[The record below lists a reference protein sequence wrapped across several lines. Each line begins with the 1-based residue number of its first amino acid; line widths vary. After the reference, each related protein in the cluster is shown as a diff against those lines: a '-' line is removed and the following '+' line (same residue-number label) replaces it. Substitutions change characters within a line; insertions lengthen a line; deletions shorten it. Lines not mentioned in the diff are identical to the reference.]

1 MYTEFFPTR
10 ENIEPK
16 IYAFK
21 NTNPN
26 HKNYIK
32 IGYTTLSAEKRIN
45 QIFGVL
51 QPETTPFEILLEEN
65 AVKND
70 GNFFSDHDVH
80 KVLKKRGFKNPNGE
94 WFECKIEDVKSAI
107 LSIKNK
113 DYDLIDRIYDF
124 KMRPEQEAAV
134 NRTYEYFKSI
144 KKNDSNNTP
153 HFLWNAKMRFGKT
166 FATYQLALKMKW
178 TKLLILTF
186 KPAVQNAWEEDL
198 KSHIDF
204 KNWQFITSS
213 PSDYKDIDKKKP
225 FICFASFQDFLGKN
239 KFGGIKLKN
248 EWAHSINWDCVVLDE
263 YHYGAWRE
271 KAKELFDY
279 EEENEINSAEKS
291 GLSYYDES
299 TVPLTTNH
307 YLYLSGTPFRAIS
320 SGEFIEEEIF
330 NWTYSD
336 EQKAKLTWKGEKNPY
351 SSLPRM
357 VMLAYELPSNIKEIS
372 AKGEFDEF
380 DLNEF
385 FNAVGNGDKAIFKH
399 KTEVQKWLDLIR
411 GSFNETLYEN
421 LRLGST
427 KPPMPFSDVRL
438 KNILTHTLW
447 FLPNVAS
454 CYAMSNLLN
463 EKQNVFYNDYK
474 IIVVAGKKTGI
485 GLKALPPVLEAM
497 GDGLKSKTITL
508 TCGKL
513 VTGVTV
519 KPWTGIFMLR
529 NTSSPETY
537 FQAAFRVQNPWTV
550 RADNP
555 KETPKIIKKECY
567 IFDFAPNRA
576 LRLVSEY
583 SCRLNI
589 NEKNPEQKVSEFI
602 KFLPILCYDG
612 SGMKEINASMVLDI
626 ASSGTS
632 STLLAKK
639 WEHALLVNVDNHTL
653 KRLLEN
659 SRAMAILM
667 KIEGFRNL
675 NKEIENIINRT
686 EEIKNLK
693 SKSVEKELKEK
704 ERSILSE
711 AEKEQKNK
719 RKMIQDKLLQFATRI
734 PVFMYL
740 TDYRE
745 RSLEDIITKLEPGL
759 FKKVTALD
767 ISDFDLLLSLGVF
780 NKPLMNEAIY
790 KFKRYEDSSLSYL
803 GFSTHKHEKIG
814 LFDTVIDANEMK
826 KTFVNLEA

>member
-1 MYTEFFPTR
+1 MSGEFFPKR
-10 ENIEPK
+10 ENIDPK
-16 IYAFK
+16 IYAYK
-21 NTNPN
+21 DKNPN
-26 HKNYIK
+26 HKNLIK
-32 IGYTTLSAEKRIN
+32 VGYTTLSTQERIN
-45 QIFGVL
+45 KIFGVL
-51 QPETTPFEILLEEN
+51 QPESKPYEILLEEK
-65 AVKND
+65 AVKKD
-70 GNFFSDHDVH
+70 GSFFSDHDVH
-80 KVLKKRGFKNPNGE
+80 SLLKKRGFANPNGE
-94 WFECKIEDVKSAI
+94 WFQCKPQDVQSAI
-107 LSIKNK
+107 LSIKNN
-113 DYDLIDRIYDF
+113 DYELVNRIYDF
-124 KMRPEQEAAV
+124 KMRPEQEIAV
-134 NRTYEYFKSI
+134 SRTCEHFKSI
-144 KKNDSNNTP
+144 KKSDPESIP

-166 FATYQLALKMKW
+166 FASYQLAIKMKW
-178 TKLLILTF
+178 TKILVLTF

-198 KSHIDF
+198 KNHVDF

-213 PSDYKDIDKKKP
+213 FNEYKNLDKKKP
-225 FICFASFQDFLGKN
+225 FICFASFQNFLGKN

-248 EWAHSINWDCVVLDE
+248 EWAHTINWDCVILDE

-271 KAKELFDY
+271 KAKELFDN
-279 EEENEINSAEKS
+279 EEDNELNSALKS

-299 TVPLTTNH
+299 VVPLTTDH
-307 YLYLSGTPFRAIS
+307 YLYLSGTPFRALS

-336 EQKAKLTWKGEKNPY
+336 EQKSKVNWKGKNNPY
-351 SSLPRM
+351 LSLPRM

-385 FNAVGNGDKAIFKH
+385 FSATGSGDSATFKH
-399 KTEVQKWLDLIR
+399 KSEVQKWLDLIR

-421 LRLGST
+421 LRMGGS

-447 FLPNVAS
+447 FLPSVSS
-454 CYAMSNLLN
+454 CYAMQNLLN
-463 EKQNVFYNDYK
+463 EKHNVFYNDYK
-474 IIVVAGKKTGI
+474 IVVVAGKKTGI
-485 GLKALPPVLEAM
+485 GLKALPPVLKAM
-497 GDGLKSKTITL
+497 GDALKSKTITL

-537 FQAAFRVQNPWTV
+537 FQSAFRVQNPWTI

-555 KETPKIIKKECY
+555 IDEPEIIKKECY

-589 NEKNPEQKVSEFI
+589 NEKNPEQKVAEFI

-612 SGMKEINASMVLDI
+612 SGMKEVNASTVLDI

-639 WEHALLVNVDNHTL
+639 WEHALLVNVDNLTL
-653 KRLLEN
+653 QRLLEN
-659 SRAMAILM
+659 PKAMEILM

-675 NKEIENIINRT
+675 NKEIETIINRT
-686 EEIKNLK
+686 EEINNLK
-693 SKSVEKELKEK
+693 TKANERELNPKDK
-704 ERSILSE
+704 KILSD
-711 AEKEQKNK
+711 AEKEQKSK
-719 RKMIQDKLLQFATRI
+719 RKIIQDKLLQFATRI

-745 RSLEDIITKLEPGL
+745 RTLEDVITKLEPGL
-759 FKKVTALD
+759 FKKVTALG
-767 ISDFDLLLSLGVF
+767 INDFDLLLSLGVF

-790 KFKRYEDSSLSYL
+790 KFKRYEDSSLQYL
-803 GFSTHKHEKIG
+803 GFTTHKQDKIG
-814 LFDTVIDANEMK
+814 LFDTVIDSAEAK
-826 KTFVNLEA
+826 KSFVNVEN

>member
-1 MYTEFFPTR
+1 MYTEFFPKR

-32 IGYTTLSAEKRIN
+32 IGYTTLSAEQRIN

-80 KVLKKRGFKNPNGE
+80 KVLKKRGIKNPNGE

-107 LSIKNK
+107 LSIKNN

-124 KMRPEQEAAV
+124 NMRPEQEAAV
-134 NRTYEYFKSI
+134 NSTYEYFKSI
-144 KKNDSNNTP
+144 KKNDSTNTP

-213 PSDYKDIDKKKP
+213 PSDYKNLDKKKP

-263 YHYGAWRE
+263 YHYGAWRD
-271 KAKELFDY
+271 KAKELFDS
-279 EEENEINSAEKS
+279 EEENEINSAAKS

-336 EQKAKLTWKGEKNPY
+336 EQKAKLSWKGEKNPY
-351 SSLPRM
+351 LSLPRM

-385 FNAVGNGDKAIFKH
+385 FNAVGNGEKAIFKH

-421 LRLGST
+421 LRLGSS

-463 EKQNVFYNDYK
+463 EKQNIFYNDYK

-485 GLKALPPVLEAM
+485 GLKALPPVLDAM

-537 FQAAFRVQNPWTV
+537 FQAAFRVQNPWTI

-555 KETPKIIKKECY
+555 KEAPKIIKKECY

-576 LRLVSEY
+576 LRLVAEY

-659 SRAMAILM
+659 PKAMEILM

-711 AEKEQKNK
+711 AEKEQKSK

-734 PVFMYL
+734 PIFMYL

-759 FKKVTALD
+759 FKKVTALE

-814 LFDTVIDANEMK
+814 LFDTVIDASEIKN
-826 KTFVNLEA
+826 TFVNMEV

>member
-1 MYTEFFPTR
+1 MYTEFFPAR

-51 QPETTPFEILLEEN
+51 QPETTPYEILLEEN

-107 LSIKNK
+107 LSIKNN

-198 KSHIDF
+198 KSHIDY

-213 PSDYKDIDKKKP
+213 PSDYKDIDKNKP

-271 KAKELFDY
+271 KAKELFDS
-279 EEENEINSAEKS
+279 EEENEINSADKS

-351 SSLPRM
+351 LSLPRM

-385 FNAVGNGDKAIFKH
+385 FSAVGNGDKAIFKH

-421 LRLGST
+421 LRLGSS

-555 KETPKIIKKECY
+555 KEAPKIIKKECY

-814 LFDTVIDANEMK
+814 LFDTVIDVNEMK